1 MVAGVGTVGTWAVTS
16 TAYGG
21 GWPSRI
27 WGTDDKDASQDAIT
41 ILEGPWASWG
51 KASAS
56 LSTQVR
62 IPGVQ
67 VSQHSPSMSP
77 QPPPASPSH
86 VCIHVYQKQTRMNIL
101 RSPLVQNLT

>member
-1 MVAGVGTVGTWAVTS
+1 MVAGAGTVGTWAVTS

-67 VSQHSPSMSP
+67 VSQYSPSMSL
-77 QPPPASPSH
+77 QPPPASSSH
-86 VCIHVYQKQTRMNIL
+86 VCTHVYQKQTRMDIL